1 MKKNLLRKSLVLASS
16 LLATVP
22 LAHGQAVRAWSG
34 SSGSA
39 WLTETNWTPNTN
51 FAGEAPLAVLAVE
64 GLATDIMTTV
74 AANTATNIG
83 INMNTL
89 AAGGGVGLI
98 LGGIDFNRSVTNNLQ
113 IGNSSTTVNGIM
125 QLNGATINSV
135 PNTLVRV
142 AGGASL
148 TIANVNTG
156 TTTQT
161 MGVQLGITNGVLDVG
176 TDRFLII
183 SSNITELTALS
194 SITKTGPGTVI
205 LGGTNSFT
213 GGTTVNTGTLS
224 FRTLAAKTAGTHT
237 FAAGTALGLGFG
249 GATQFT
255 AADIQD
261 AFAGTFAGNL
271 ADISIGGTN
280 NISIDTTLAQA
291 TLSANIGPSPRGLEK
306 ILGGANLTLTGT
318 NEYSG
323 RTVVGGGSGF
333 IVNSLGNIA
342 DASSNVGTNSTI
354 DLMPVS
360 FLQVGSA
367 TTASSDKTL
376 NLRGNTVFFAN
387 GTGTAA
393 LIHTGSITTETAGV
407 KTFDLRTTAT
417 NFNANNISGVI
428 SDGSGQLNLR
438 KSNAGTWTVSGA
450 NTHTGTTTVAA
461 GTLILSNSLA
471 LQNSTLDTTA
481 SIAGTGTAG
490 LRTTVTALTLG
501 GLTGSK
507 NVAATGGVF
516 TTTAGGYSGVTALT
530 LNPGTG
536 LTPAYTA
543 VIADGAPGM
552 TLTKTG
558 AGTQTLSGSN
568 TYTGATA
575 VNAGTLALGASGSI
589 ASSPSLAIAAGAVM
603 DTSAQATYTISAAQP
618 LELGII
624 ATGTGTSGQI
634 TAAGLVVSSAS
645 VTYNITGT
653 PDDPAYVLATYT
665 SLTGRF
671 ASAPAPPA
679 GYMLDYTYQGN
690 KIALVSTAASPYA
703 TWSGGALPNVD
714 ANNDSV
720 MNGVAWVLGAAN
732 PNALAVG
739 DLPTLDTTSD
749 PGFVIFNYRRSDLA
763 NTDTNTVI
771 KAQYGTNLTSWTD
784 AVASADIIITPFN
797 DFHAAGIDKVEVKIR
812 RTLVPNGRIFTRL
825 NALITQ

>member
-1 MKKNLLRKSLVLASS
+1 MKNKLIRNSLIFAVPLLS
-16 LLATVP
+16 TIP

-34 SSGSA
+34 IAGGA
-39 WLTETNWTPNTN
+39 WLTVTNWTPNTN
-51 FAGEAPLAVLAVE
+51 FAGDAPLAVVTGE
-64 GLATDIMTTV
+64 GLATDIMNTA

-89 AAGGGVGLI
+89 TAGAGGVGLI
-98 LGGIDFNRSVTNNLQ
+98 LGGIELNRTVTNALQ
-113 IGNSSTTVNGIM
+113 IGNSSTTVNGLM
-125 QLNGATINSV
+125 RLDGATINGV

-142 AGGASL
+142 AGNASL

-156 TTTQT
+156 ATAQT
-161 MGVQLGITNGVLDVG
+161 MGVQLGITNGILDTG
-176 TDRFLII
+176 TDRSLTI

-194 SITKTGPGTVI
+194 SLTKTGVGTVI
-205 LGGTNSFT
+205 LGGTNNFT
-213 GGTTVNTGTLS
+213 GGTAVNTGTLS
-224 FRTLAAKTAGTHT
+224 FRILAAKTAGTHT

-249 GATQFT
+249 AATQFT
-255 AADIQD
+255 AVDIQN
-261 AFAGTFAGNL
+261 AFAGTFTGNL
-271 ADISIGGTN
+271 ADISIGSTN
-280 NISIDTTLAQA
+280 NISIDTTAGAA
-291 TLSANIGPSPRGLEK
+291 TLSANIGPSTRGLEK
-306 ILGGANLTLTGT
+306 ILGGANLTVTGA

-323 RTVVGGGSGF
+323 RTVVGTGSGL
-333 IVNSLGNIA
+333 VANSLGNIG
-342 DASSNVGTNSTI
+342 DPSSNVGTNSTI

-393 LIHTGSITTETAGV
+393 LIHTGSVTTETAGT
-407 KTFDLRTTAT
+407 KIFDLRGNNT
-417 NFNANNISGVI
+417 NANAVSGVI
-428 SDGSGQLNLR
+428 SDGSGVLNLR

-450 NTHTGTTTVAA
+450 NTFTGSTINAG
-461 GTLILSNSLA
+461 GTLILGNSLA
-471 LQNSTLDTTA
+471 LQNSALDTAT
-481 SIAGTGTAG
+481 SIAGTATAG
-490 LRTTVTALTLG
+490 LRTAVTTLTLG
-501 GLTGSK
+501 GLTG
-507 NVAATGGVF
+507 NRNFAATGGVF
-516 TTTAGGYSGVTALT
+516 VTTGSGYDTVTALT

-536 LTPAYTA
+536 AAPSYAG
-543 VIADGAPGM
+543 VIANGNANM
-552 TLTKTG
+552 TLTKSG
-558 AGTQTLSGSN
+558 AGKQTLSGSN

-589 ASSPSLAIAAGAVM
+589 ASSPSLAIAAGAVL
-603 DTSAQATYTISAAQP
+603 DTSAQATYTVPAAQP

-634 TAAGLVVSSAS
+634 TAAGLDVSSAS

-665 SLTGRF
+665 SLTGTF
-671 ASAPAPPA
+671 AAAPAPPA
-679 GYMLDYTYQGN
+679 GYTLNYAYQGN
-690 KIALVSTAASPYA
+690 KIALVSTASSPYA

-739 DLPTLDTTSD
+739 DLPTLDTASD
-749 PGFVIFNYRRSDLA
+749 PDFVIFNYRRSDLA

-812 RTLVPNGRIFTRL
+812 RTLVPDGRIFTRL